1 MIKSFNEWDPLRE
14 IVVGTATNANWPAD
28 HPDWAEEAR
37 HTLWK
42 ETPLPS
48 GPVPQWVI
56 DEANEDLEALCGILR
71 TAGATVHRPADMD
84 FVALAGLYN
93 YCPRDRVIVAGT
105 MVIDPSMMYSFRQQ
119 EIQALLPF
127 IQDAPIV
134 TMPRN
139 MGMVLDAANVLRM
152 NDQWLFLESR
162 SGNQSAYRWLQE
174 TLPEVT
180 IELCNFYAGVHID
193 STITVLREGLVVLN
207 GSRVTEST
215 VPKCL
220 AGWDKIW
227 VTEVEEQGFYQY
239 PYASKW
245 IALNMLSINP
255 QTVIVDAAQTVLIK
269 RLEQHGLTV
278 VPASL
283 RHSRTLGGGFHC
295 VTLDLC
301 RG

>member
-1 MIKSFNEWDPLRE
+1 
-14 IVVGTATNANWPAD
+14 
-28 HPDWAEEAR
+28 
-37 HTLWK
+37 
-42 ETPLPS
+42 
-48 GPVPQWVI
+48 
-56 DEANEDLEALCGILR
+56 
-71 TAGATVHRPADMD
+71 
-84 FVALAGLYN
+84 
-93 YCPRDRVIVAGT
+93 
-105 MVIDPSMMYSFRQQ
+105 
-119 EIQALLPF
+119 
-127 IQDAPIV
+127 
-134 TMPRN
+134 
-139 MGMVLDAANVLRM
+139 
-152 NDQWLFLESR
+152 
-162 SGNQSAYRWLQE
+162 
-174 TLPEVT
+174 
-180 IELCNFYAGVHID
+180 
-193 STITVLREGLVVLN
+193 
-207 GSRVTEST
+207 